1 MKSDS
6 FTIFGHQG
14 AAGYAP
20 ENTLL
25 SFEEAIQRGADFI
38 ELDVHQ
44 VANELI
50 VIHDYRLERTTNGD
64 GIIYDKSIKYLRSLD
79 AGKGERIPLLTE
91 VLNLV
96 DKRIGVN
103 IELKSPGT
111 AKPVMEL
118 VNRYIKNHSWSI
130 DHFIISSFDQHELLT
145 LRQLRPTI
153 KIGVLMFGI
162 PLDHNQIVEALN
174 PFSIN
179 ISIEFVN
186 RQFIAKVHELGLRLF
201 VFTANFP
208 DDIRRMLEWGAD
220 GIFTDFP
227 DRAKQIVS
235 NPDHNPW
242 DIQL

>member
-14 AAGYAP
+14 APGYAP

-25 SFEEAIQRGADFI
+25 SFKEAIQRGADFI
-38 ELDVHQ
+38 ELDVHR
-44 VANELI
+44 VNNELI
-50 VIHDYRLERTTNGD
+50 VIHDYRLERTTNGA

-79 AGKGERIPLLTE
+79 AGQGERIPLLTE

-96 DKRIGVN
+96 NKRVGVN

-118 VNRYIKNHSWSI
+118 INLYVKNHGWSP
-130 DHFIISSFDQHELLT
+130 DDFIISSFDQIELLT
-145 LRQLRPTI
+145 LRQLHLTI
-153 KIGVLMFGI
+153 RIGILMFGI
-162 PLDHNQIVEALN
+162 PLDFNQIVEALN

-186 RQFIAKVHELGLRLF
+186 RQFIAKVHQMGLKIF
-201 VFTANFP
+201 IFTVNYP
-208 DDIRRMLEWGAD
+208 DDIRRMLDWGAD

-227 DRAKQIVS
+227 DRAQQIAINLEK
-235 NPDHNPW
+235 NPQDA
-242 DIQL
+242 

>member
-1 MKSDS
+1 MKSDG

-14 AAGYAP
+14 APGYAP

-25 SFEEAIQRGADFI
+25 SFKEAIQRGADFI
-38 ELDVHQ
+38 ELDVHR
-44 VANELI
+44 VNNELI
-50 VIHDYRLERTTNGD
+50 VIHDYRLERTTNGA

-79 AGKGERIPLLTE
+79 AGQGERIPLLTE

-96 DKRIGVN
+96 NKRVGVN

-118 VNRYIKNHSWSI
+118 INLYVKNHGWSP
-130 DHFIISSFDQHELLT
+130 DDFIISSFDQIELLT
-145 LRQLRPTI
+145 LRQLHLTI
-153 KIGVLMFGI
+153 RIGILMFGI
-162 PLDHNQIVEALN
+162 PLDFNQIVEALN

-186 RQFIAKVHELGLRLF
+186 RQFIAKVHQMGLKIF
-201 VFTANFP
+201 IFTVNYP
-208 DDIRRMLEWGAD
+208 DDIRRMLDWGAD

-227 DRAKQIVS
+227 DRAQQIAINLEK
-235 NPDHNPW
+235 NPQDA
-242 DIQL
+242 